1 MKLTW
6 KGCLKI
12 GVTATLS
19 LFALYLAEYY
29 WPKFTS
35 WTALFFGTLTPLLL
49 GFAIAYVV
57 NILMSSYE
65 RIYFPRT
72 RNKFLRKTRRIVCMV
87 LAYFSVILIAGV
99 VIGLILPE
107 LVECLNLLLNQIP
120 GAVTQLIAKLE
131 ESALFSEEFLNSLRK
146 LDWFTTVQEFIAAFT
161 GGWGDVVNTVIGT
174 ASIIFSGTVTALLST
189 IFSMYLLI
197 GKDRLRHQLIRTMD
211 HFIDKPIVDGLR
223 HFAMLLHD
231 CFRRFIIGQ
240 CTEAVILG
248 VLCTLGM
255 LILGFPYATMIGALV
270 AFTALIPIAGA
281 YIGAGVGAFMIFTI
295 SPVKALLFLLFILI
309 LQQLE
314 GNLIYPHVVG
324 SSIGLPGIWVLV
336 AVTIGGGIA
345 GIGGMLCGVPIA
357 AAIYRLLRDEMGR
370 SRPQHRK
377 LRMYHK
383 KPAET
388 PTATP
393 VMPEDLQ

>member
-6 KGCLKI
+6 KGCLKV

-19 LFALYLAEYY
+19 LFALYLAKYY
-29 WPKFTS
+29 WPGFISTVS
-35 WTALFFGTLTPLLL
+35 LFFGTLAPLFI

-72 RNKFLRKTRRIVCMV
+72 RNKFIRKTRRIVCMI
-87 LAYFSVILIAGV
+87 LAYLSVILIAGV

-107 LVECLNLLLNQIP
+107 LVDCINLLLDQIP
-120 GAVTQLIAKLE
+120 DAVANLIAAMQE
-131 ESALFSEEFLNSLRK
+131 WEIFPPEFLESLAN
-146 LDWFTTVQEFIAAFT
+146 LNWFSTVQELISAFT
-161 GGWGDVVNTVIGT
+161 GGWGDVVSTVIGT
-174 ASIIFSGTVTALLST
+174 VKLVFSGAVTALLSI

-197 GKDRLRHQLIRTMD
+197 GKDRLRHQFVRLLD
-211 HFIDKPIVDGLR
+211 HFIDKPIVDGGR
-223 HFAMLLHD
+223 RFMNLLHD

-255 LILGFPYATMIGALV
+255 LILGFPYATMIGALI

-281 YIGAGVGAFMIFTI
+281 YIGAGVGAFMIFTV
-295 SPVKALLFLLFILI
+295 SPLKALLFLVFILI

-336 AVTIGGGIA
+336 AVTVGGGIA
-345 GIGGMLCGVPIA
+345 GVLGMLCSVPIA
-357 AAIYRLLRDEMGR
+357 AAIYRLLREEMGR
-370 SRPQHRK
+370 PRSRQRK
-377 LRMYHK
+377 LRLLKK
-383 KPAET
+383 KPKET
-388 PTATP
+388 PTAEP
-393 VMPEDLQ
+393 VTEEDLK